1 MGTAQKDCASQAG
14 MNPYGLSR
22 QIYDQREARKVE
34 ADGQALGSR
43 FPGSLPNNAWFKKLK
58 KNVKKF
64 KIRIENLDHRSV
76 QLHFSCIN

>member
-43 FPGSLPNNAWFKKLK
+43 FPGSLQNNA
-58 KNVKKF
+58 
-64 KIRIENLDHRSV
+64 
-76 QLHFSCIN
+76 